1 MSYKIYKI
9 SDCSPVDLAAEE
21 LKKYL
26 RMMMPEAGDIKIE
39 RADGVRPDGFCLGT
53 MRDLSLDTSEAE
65 NAELDDI
72 VHIDT
77 TDTAGIIAGSNPRS
91 VLIATYRFL
100 RENGCRW
107 LLPGVDGEYIPM
119 QTVRGVKY
127 HKMADSRYRGWC
139 NEGAEFQQ
147 CLMDAIEFAPKVGLN
162 TFSIEFFVPYF
173 YYDSYYAHTNNLSR
187 RLPEPI
193 SKEQVIQWKK
203 MCEAELSKRGI
214 QFMDVGH
221 GWTVESFGLSTASGW
236 EPDATAEISDDVR
249 PYLAEVNGKREF
261 YKGVPMN
268 TNMCMSSKKG
278 RELFVNAVT
287 KYLDNHENVDIISIA
302 LADNH
307 HNHCECAECRKK
319 TPSDWLIVMLN
330 DLDAEMTRR
339 GMKSRVVFPA
349 YYETMW
355 PPVTERLNNEDRF
368 ILMFCPLNRDYKSS
382 FDGVPEEAR
391 PREFRLNDPEMKIP
405 TEIDEFSLFLREWQ
419 KVYGGSCFG
428 FEYHFFVYEHHDMG
442 GMYFSKRIYED
453 IQKLSAQRLSGYVED
468 GSQRCFFPN
477 GLNMFVYA
485 NTLFDKSLGYE
496 EQVKEYF
503 DYAYGTHADT
513 VRECMEALTEIFE
526 YGYMLGVDSKDYTK
540 GPHYDPDREA
550 DFARVKGIC
559 DKYRKYAEANYK
571 CADRVKTVSMILFL
585 RYLEYCEGAAEVMK
599 LLCHGTSEEADE
611 AAENFF
617 ESFGRHEP
625 EMERYYDH
633 YLNVFA
639 WRWHITKG
647 KRRQYFSV

>member
-9 SDCSPVDLAAEE
+9 TDCSPVDLAAEE

-26 RMMMPEAGDIKIE
+26 RMMMPEAGDVKIL
-39 RADGVRPDGFCLGT
+39 RADGARDDGFCLGT
-53 MRDLSLDTSEAE
+53 MQDFGLSTDEVE

-91 VLIATYRFL
+91 VLIAAYRFL

-107 LLPGVDGEYIPM
+107 LMPGVDGEYIPM

-127 HKMADSRYRGWC
+127 HKAADNRYRGWC
-139 NEGAEFQQ
+139 NEGAESQQ
-147 CLMDAIEFAPKVGLN
+147 CMLDAIEFAPKVGLN

-173 YYDSYYAHTNNLSR
+173 YYDSYYAHTNNLSN

-193 SKEQVIQWKK
+193 TKEQVIQWKK

-221 GWTVESFGLSTASGW
+221 GWTVESFGLSTVSGW
-236 EPDATAEISDDVR
+236 EPDSKTQIPEEVR

-268 TNMCMSSKKG
+268 TNMCMSNKKA
-278 RELFVNAVT
+278 RELFVNAVV
-287 KYLDNHENVDIISIA
+287 KYLDNHENVDIINIA

-319 TPSDWLIVMLN
+319 TPSDWFVVMLN

-339 GMKSRVVFPA
+339 QIKSRVVFIV

-382 FDGVPEEAR
+382 FEGVPEDAR

-405 TEIDEFSLFLREWQ
+405 MELDEFSLFLREWQ
-419 KVYGGSCFG
+419 KIYGGSCFG
-428 FEYHFFVYEHHDMG
+428 FEYHFFVYQHFDMG
-442 GMYFSKRIYED
+442 GMYFSRRIYED
-453 IQKLSAQRLSGYVED
+453 IQKLKAQRLSGYIED

-477 GLNMFVYA
+477 GLDMFVYA
-485 NTLFDKSLGYE
+485 NTLFDTSLGYE

-503 DYAYGTHADT
+503 SYAYGEHASV
-513 VRECMEALTEIFE
+513 VRECMEALTEIFD
-526 YGYMLGVDSKDYTK
+526 YGYMHGVDSKDYTK
-540 GPHYDPDREA
+540 GTHYDPDREA

-559 DKYRKYAEANYK
+559 EKYREYAQANYK

-599 LLCHGTSEEADE
+599 ILCHGTSEEADE

-617 ESFGRHEP
+617 ESFGRHEA

-633 YLNVFA
+633 YLNVFT
-639 WRWHITKG
+639 WRWQITKG